1 MELNRCN
8 EQLKLGFVAMREPA
22 ARYFAFVSVVAAA
35 SAFSRAWRARS
46 RQ

>member
-22 ARYFAFVSVVAAA
+22 AFVSVVAAA